1 MKTTIIGYEKEVQE
15 LQKVINIINDSNNYL
30 KKGIKLPKGLLIRGH
45 SGNGKSLFSRYFV
58 ENINKQIFKI
68 KISDL
73 GSNYPESIHHIYKK
87 ANEVEGGS
95 IVIIDELDKLLGDQ
109 ESYQGIDFKVFSELL
124 QELDQPNQVF
134 TVLMA
139 ISDHIIPSQLI
150 RSGRID
156 ITINLHSP
164 NEEERISLLKHY
176 IKPFEYNDNDIQ
188 YIAHS
193 AQSLSCA
200 EIENLSKLASMNAMV
215 DNKNIVTIKHL
226 ESAFNQIIFKGI
238 PKKNT
243 LTQDQLKRVAVHEI
257 GHALMAHHLSPEKL
271 QTISIEHYEQT
282 LGHVRLRSQNQPLLT
297 ETEYKNHIY
306 IGLAGRA
313 LEKLYIGETST
324 GSSRDLEHVY
334 NLLKSLITKYS
345 FQDFEYLKIDNHEG
359 NYKPISDKKRQK
371 MELKIISLMKVYENY
386 VNKILK
392 NYLLTVPKIVNTL
405 LEKTIIYRHEFQEI
419 LEQKN

>member
-109 ESYQGIDFKVFSELL
+109 DSYQGIDFKVFSELL

-139 ISDHIIPSQLI
+139 ISDHIIPPQLI

-176 IKPFEYNDNDIQ
+176 IKPLEYNDYEIQ

-193 AQSLSCA
+193 AQNLSCA

-297 ETEYKNHIY
+297 ETEYNNHIY

-313 LEKLYIGETST
+313 LEKLYIGDTST

-334 NLLKSLITKYS
+334 NLLKNLITKYS
-345 FQDFEYLKIDNHEG
+345 FQDFKYIKIDNHEG
-359 NYKPISDKKRQK
+359 NYEPISDKKRQK
-371 MELKIISLMKVYENY
+371 MELKIISLMRVYENH
-386 VNKILK
+386 VNKVLK
-392 NYLLTVPKIVNTL
+392 NYLLIVPKIVNTL
-405 LEKTIIYRHEFQEI
+405 LDKTIIYRHEFQEI